1 MPQICLSLRL
11 VFSLEIAAPV
21 VDEAALAVQLLAR
34 PALAAGAPR
43 KCRQA
48 LLGLAAA
55 PRALDAALARAMST
69 PRGADH
75 VG

>member
-1 MPQICLSLRL
+1 MSQICLSRRLVLSLRL
-11 VFSLEIAAPV
+11 VAAPV
-21 VDEAALAVQLLAR
+21 VDEAALAVQLPAR
-34 PALAAGAPR
+34 PALAGVPR
-43 KCRQA
+43 QRQA